1 MSGADPWSEFRQR
14 ADVWADFRPPVAAA
28 KPEPGF
34 LRGVGLGVRDAAQ
47 GLLAVPGMAY
57 DAVGGGINLLSGGL
71 EAIGGPSLP
80 RIRTARENIDAVADT
95 AGFPKPATADEKLNS
110 AIVQNMA
117 ATLPTIGVG
126 AVMQGANVAPRAAQ
140 MLAGN
145 IPSQLAGA
153 AGAGYV
159 GELASQADWHPAMQF
174 GAALAGGIAGSAG
187 MTGLQTAGRA
197 AGAMLQPFS
206 ETGRQRMAADV
217 LLRGAADPEGLQA
230 RLAQGL
236 SDDGR
241 RLPNAPVT
249 TAQASRD
256 PGLMLLESG
265 MRSQTAPNT
274 PTGMSPAVA
283 IRDVEAQRNAARL
296 AAIQA
301 LQDGSNPATRGGVVR
316 GALSGAE
323 EAMGARTNQL
333 YDAISQGE
341 RFPLAPIADE
351 LAAIEKKYYGPL
363 SGGMPSTLS
372 GVRDDVMATL
382 RRGATAEPTPQW
394 RPSAISPGMTMP
406 REAVPAM
413 VAPGEVEWRSLQN
426 LRRRTGEI
434 AGEAA
439 KASRTTEAAAA
450 GRILDTIDTLG
461 MSPEW
466 QAATAQRRAMG
477 QALGRDAGGSAVAGQ
492 ILRSDRYG
500 APLLADEQV
509 AARSLRSP
517 GGVKQLLGAYAK
529 AVDDAK
535 AANLP
540 AEQIQALNQQVAA
553 AKGALRGQFMDD
565 LFNAT
570 AGTSDRVD
578 AAGNVARDL
587 VPSQFQRF
595 FDKNAAVARE
605 IFEPGQ
611 YLQLRR
617 LASDFA
623 ESSMATRAASAAG
636 SPTAQNLS
644 VGNMIA
650 RATNGLIDAGSPLGQ
665 TFAGAGG
672 LMRVVYAAPEAAT
685 REILTR
691 AMVDP
696 KFAQMLLSRATPRSV
711 DQAMRYMDANMMER
725 LQETAMNAGA
735 RSAVR
740 TGLESALSQ

>member
-47 GLLAVPGMAY
+47 GLLAVPSMAY

-80 RIRTARENIDAVADT
+80 RIRTARENIDAVANAT
-95 AGFPKPATADEKLNS
+95 GLPQPATADEKLNS
-110 AIVQNMA
+110 SIVQNMA
-117 ATLPTIGVG
+117 ATLPTIGAG

-159 GELASQADWHPAMQF
+159 GELAAQREWHPLAQT
-174 GAALAGGIAGSAG
+174 GAALAGGVAGAAG

-283 IRDVEAQRNAARL
+283 IRNVEAQRNAARL

-301 LQDGSNPATRGGVVR
+301 LQDGSDPATRGGVVR
-316 GALSGAE
+316 GALGSAE
-323 EAMGARTNQL
+323 DAMTARTDQL
-333 YDAISQGE
+333 YGAVNQAE
-341 RFPLAPIADE
+341 RFPLAPIANE
-351 LAAIEKKYYGPL
+351 LAAIEAQYFGPL
-363 SGGMPSTLS
+363 SGGMPASLAS
-372 GVRDDVMATL
+372 LQDDVKRVLQRAAPVAP
-382 RRGATAEPTPQW
+382 GQEW
-394 RPSAISPGMTMP
+394 RPSSIMPGMTKP
-406 REAVPAM
+406 RAPSAPV
-413 VAPGEVEWRSLQN
+413 VAPGEVEWRALQN
-426 LRRRTGEI
+426 LRSRAGEI
-434 AGEAA
+434 AGEA
-439 KASRTTEAAAA
+439 SRAGRNQEAAAA
-450 GRILDTIDTLG
+450 SRILQTIDNLG
-461 MSPEW
+461 GSPEW
-466 QAATAQRRAMG
+466 QAATTQRRAVG
-477 QALGRDAGGSAVAGQ
+477 QAVGRDAGGNAIAGQ
-492 ILRSDRYG
+492 ILRTDRFG
-500 APLLADEQV
+500 APLLVDEQV
-509 AARSLRSP
+509 AARALQSP
-517 GGVKQLLGAYAK
+517 GGTKQLLGAYAK
-529 AVDDAK
+529 ALEDGR

-540 AEQIQALNQQVAA
+540 AEQIQALSDRVASA
-553 AKGALRGQFMDD
+553 RGALRGQFMDD

-570 AGTSDRVD
+570 ATTGDLVD
-578 AAGNVARDL
+578 AAGN
-587 VPSQFQRF
+587 PSRFLSPAQFKRF
-595 FDKNAAVARE
+595 FDKNAGVARE

-611 YLQLRR
+611 YLQLQR
-617 LASDFA
+617 LARDFA
-623 ESSMATRAASAAG
+623 ESGMATRTVNAAG
-636 SPTAQNLS
+636 SNTAQNLS

-725 LQETAMNAGA
+725 LQEAAMNAGA

>member
-28 KPEPGF
+28 KPEPSF

-71 EAIGGPSLP
+71 ETIGGPSLP
-80 RIRTARENIDAVADT
+80 RIRTARENIDAVADM

-110 AIVQNMA
+110 AIIQNMA

-145 IPSQLAGA
+145 IPSQLSGA

-174 GAALAGGIAGSAG
+174 GGALAGGIAGSAG
-187 MTGLQTAGRA
+187 MTGMQTAGRA

-241 RLPNAPVT
+241 RLPGAPVT
-249 TAQASRD
+249 TAQAARD

-301 LQDGSNPATRGGVVR
+301 LQDGSDPATRGGVVR
-316 GALSGAE
+316 GALGSAE
-323 EAMGARTNQL
+323 DAMTARTDQL
-333 YDAISQGE
+333 YGAVNQAE
-341 RFPLAPIADE
+341 RFPLAPIANE
-351 LAAIEKKYYGPL
+351 LAAIEAQYFGPL
-363 SGGMPSTLS
+363 SGGMPASLAS
-372 GVRDDVMATL
+372 LQDDVKRVLQRAAPVAP
-382 RRGATAEPTPQW
+382 GQQW
-394 RPSAISPGMTMP
+394 RPSSIMPGMTGP
-406 REAVPAM
+406 RAPSAPV
-413 VAPGEVEWRSLQN
+413 VAPGEVEWRALQN
-426 LRRRTGEI
+426 LRSRAGEI
-434 AGEAA
+434 AGEA
-439 KASRTTEAAAA
+439 SRAGRNQEAAAA
-450 GRILDTIDTLG
+450 SRILQTIDNLG
-461 MSPEW
+461 GSPEW
-466 QAATAQRRAMG
+466 QAATTQRRAVG
-477 QALGRDAGGSAVAGQ
+477 QAVGRDAGGNAIAGQ
-492 ILRSDRYG
+492 ILRTDRFG

-509 AARSLRSP
+509 AARALQSP
-517 GGVKQLLGAYAK
+517 GGTKQLLGAYTK
-529 AVDDAK
+529 ALEDGR

-540 AEQIQALNQQVAA
+540 AEQIQALSDRVASA
-553 AKGALRGQFMDD
+553 RGALRGQFMDD

-570 AGTSDRVD
+570 ATTGDLVD
-578 AAGNVARDL
+578 AAGN
-587 VPSQFQRF
+587 PSRFLSPAQFKRF
-595 FDKNAAVARE
+595 FDKNAGVARE
-605 IFEPGQ
+605 LFEPGQ
-611 YLQLRR
+611 YLQLQR
-617 LASDFA
+617 LAKDFA
-623 ESSMATRAASAAG
+623 ESGMATRTVNAAG
-636 SPTAQNLS
+636 SNTAQNLS

-725 LQETAMNAGA
+725 LQEAAMNAGA

>member
-28 KPEPGF
+28 KPEPSF
-34 LRGVGLGVRDAAQ
+34 LRGVGMGVRDAAQ

-80 RIRTARENIDAVADT
+80 RIRTARENIDALADT
-95 AGFPKPATADEKLNS
+95 AGLPKPATADEKLNS
-110 AIVQNMA
+110 AIIQNMA

-126 AVMQGANVAPRAAQ
+126 AVMQGARMAPRAAQ

-174 GAALAGGIAGSAG
+174 GGALAGGIAGSAG
-187 MTGLQTAGRA
+187 MTGMQTAGRA

-241 RLPNAPVT
+241 RLPGAPVT
-249 TAQASRD
+249 TAQAARD

-296 AAIQA
+296 AAIHA
-301 LQDGSNPATRGGVVR
+301 LQDGSDPATRGGVVR
-316 GALSGAE
+316 GALGSAE
-323 EAMGARTNQL
+323 DAMTARTDQL
-333 YDAISQGE
+333 YGAVNQAE
-341 RFPLAPIADE
+341 RFPLAPIANE
-351 LAAIEKKYYGPL
+351 LAAIEAQYFGPL
-363 SGGMPSTLS
+363 SGGMPASLAS
-372 GVRDDVMATL
+372 LQDDV
-382 RRGATAEPTPQW
+382 RRVLQRAAP
-394 RPSAISPGMTMP
+394 
-406 REAVPAM
+406 V
-413 VAPGEVEWRSLQN
+413 VAPGEVEWRALQN
-426 LRRRTGEI
+426 LRSRAGEI
-434 AGEAA
+434 AGEA
-439 KASRTTEAAAA
+439 SRAGRNQEAAAA
-450 GRILDTIDTLG
+450 SRILQTIDNLG
-461 MSPEW
+461 GSPEW
-466 QAATAQRRAMG
+466 QAATTQRRAVG
-477 QALGRDAGGSAVAGQ
+477 QAVGRDAGGNAVAGQ
-492 ILRSDRYG
+492 ILRTDRFG

-509 AARSLRSP
+509 AARALQSP
-517 GGVKQLLGAYAK
+517 GGTEQLLGAYTK
-529 AVDDAK
+529 ALEDGR

-540 AEQIQALNQQVAA
+540 AEQIQALSDRVASA
-553 AKGALRGQFMDD
+553 RGALRGQFMDD

-570 AGTSDRVD
+570 ATTGDLVD
-578 AAGNVARDL
+578 AAGN
-587 VPSQFQRF
+587 PSRFLSPAQFRRF
-595 FDKNAAVARE
+595 FDRNAGVARE
-605 IFEPGQ
+605 LFEPGQ
-611 YLQLRR
+611 YLQLQR
-617 LASDFA
+617 LARDFA
-623 ESSMATRAASAAG
+623 ESGMATRTVNAAG
-636 SPTAQNLS
+636 SNTAQNLS

-696 KFAQMLLSRATPRSV
+696 QFAQMLLSRATPRSV

-725 LQETAMNAGA
+725 LQEAAMNAGA